1 VTRIYTSV
9 FKAQCVKRLEAP
21 DAPSVQEL
29 SKELGV
35 SKYSLYTWLRRARE
49 GTHMRD
55 SGKPWS
61 VEDQIRVLKRASEL
75 AGEELGGYLREQ
87 GVHPDLLEAWREA
100 LQGASADRAD
110 KRRIKALERELRR
123 KEKALAEAAAI
134 LVLQKKVQEGLA
146 RLAGEDDDTLRPS
159 ES

>member
-1 VTRIYTSV
+1 MTRIYTSV

-21 DAPSVQEL
+21 DAPSVNEL

-55 SGKPWS
+55 SGKPWN
-61 VEDQIRVLKRASEL
+61 VEDQVRVLKRAGEL
-75 AGEELGGYLREQ
+75 VGEELGAYLRKE

-100 LQGASADRAD
+100 LQGATGDRAD

-123 KEKALAEAAAI
+123 KEKALAEAATL
-134 LVLQKKVQEGLA
+134 LVLQKKVQEGLS
-146 RLAGEDDDTLRPS
+146 RLAGEDDDTPEPT